1 MTEKQQIQQ
10 NPRDYQD
17 RLNKVLNRGHTMMTK
32 IPDLAA
38 KVQRQKHHVDWVDQA
53 EVDSRIQKRRYT
65 LAQACEMIGVDPKV
79 LTRAEQDSLLPP
91 PDYRQDTP
99 NKMRAGYTINQI
111 NHIREYFGTAP
122 RKPASMPCPVIGF
135 MNFKGGST
143 KTTTC
148 HLYSQ
153 YLAMQGYRV
162 LVVDTDPQASLSFFF
177 GKMPDYS
184 VHYEHTIAPFL
195 LEDEDTL
202 ILAGHPEG
210 ASETLDYAV
219 QKTYWS
225 NIDIIPSCSKLLS
238 IDLLS
243 KSFIGL
249 TDAPHAS
256 LFTKLRDGLMGLSDD
271 YDYILLDG
279 TPSLNLNTLNSILA
293 CDLVFVPTP
302 PSMPDFSSTLYFV
315 RLFYDALEMLSK
327 DSTGHNVPVLRFFIA
342 KKERGD
348 HDEFMC
354 NVIKSVFSVSD
365 GDVLESSSPS
375 TREIGK
381 TTSYTYTIYEEN
393 PSESTNRTGLKRAC
407 EDFNQLF
414 DEMLAV
420 VSQFCFSDISHRPPS
435 IDISLDPNISTE
447 NQQSPESRIVED
459 AAHV

>member
-1 MTEKQQIQQ
+1 MTEKQQLQDS
-10 NPRDYQD
+10 PEDYQA
-17 RLNKVLNRGHTMMTK
+17 RLNKVLNRGHTMMTR
-32 IPDLAA
+32 IPELAA
-38 KVQRQKHHVDWVDQA
+38 KVQREKHHVDWIDQA
-53 EVDSRIQKRRYT
+53 EVDSRIQKRRYS
-65 LAQACEMIGVDPKV
+65 LAQACEMVGVDSKTLV
-79 LTRAEQDSLLPP
+79 QAERDALLPA

-111 NHIREYFGTAP
+111 NHIREHFGTAP
-122 RKPASMPCPVIGF
+122 RKPESMPCPVVGF

-143 KTTTC
+143 KTTSC

-153 YLAMQGYRV
+153 YLAIRGYRV

-177 GKMPDYS
+177 GKMPDYT

-195 LEDEDTL
+195 LEDEDSL
-202 ILAGHPEG
+202 ELFGLPSG
-210 ASETLDYAV
+210 SSQTLDYAV

-256 LFTKLRDGLMGLSDD
+256 LFTKLRDGLMGLSDN

-315 RLFYDALEMLSK
+315 KLFFDALDMLSK
-327 DSTGHNVPVLRFFIA
+327 DSQGHNVPVLRFFIA
-342 KKERGD
+342 KKQRGET
-348 HDEFMC
+348 DEFMC
-354 NVIKSVFSVSD
+354 SVIKSVFSVSE
-365 GDVLESSSPS
+365 GDVLENASPAS
-375 TREIGK
+375 REIGK

-393 PSESTNRTGLKRAC
+393 PSESSNRTGLKRAC
-407 EDFNQLF
+407 GDFNLLF
-414 DEMLAV
+414 DEMHDV
-420 VSQFCFSDISHRPPS
+420 VSQFCFSDISHRPTG
-435 IDISLDPNISTE
+435 IDITPDPNKQFEDNDHAESSTLE
-447 NQQSPESRIVED
+447 ES
-459 AAHV
+459 AHV